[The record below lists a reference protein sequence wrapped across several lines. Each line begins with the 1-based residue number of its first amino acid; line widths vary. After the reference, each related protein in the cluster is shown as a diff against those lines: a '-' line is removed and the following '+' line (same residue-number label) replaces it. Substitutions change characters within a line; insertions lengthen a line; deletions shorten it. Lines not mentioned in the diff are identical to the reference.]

1 MASILYLS
9 NKLVQF
15 VDAGGKGKTVTVH
28 NVWQA
33 EAPEGS
39 IINGI
44 ITDEEAFLTWIKD
57 FFAQNKL
64 PRKDI
69 SLVVNSSQFNHKVL
83 VFPKLRDAEIKKMI
97 PREFSENRTENTLFT
112 YYMLEGDANTRRQRV
127 LATAVEKDFLLSY
140 ISFFKQAGIE
150 ITFIDSE
157 INSLVRL
164 FSNSLEVQKKTCLL
178 QVLDGQEVI
187 SMLFIKGCYYYSQKN
202 RLLHHDVAEEL
213 TGELESIRARLLQF
227 LTSQQIK
234 EPVETIYLCGNG
246 QDALKPQMAEVEI
259 FTGRKIVLLNKA
271 IKRKKVEFV
280 YPVGSLLGK
289 KQGISFYRQL
299 RQEQK
304 EKRKQ
309 QELLNL
315 LLPPGIV
322 LGVGLLI
329 TAFMGNSYFSGLRE
343 LKQIQKNMQES
354 VNATGNASYE
364 MALASVG
371 AMEYKID
378 KVESIWDH
386 LMSYP
391 TINSY
396 VEQKLEE
403 CAGSSISIEI
413 KSFQRDSGVLT
424 LEAYA
429 DNVQEINGFITSLQ
443 AQDLFE
449 TIEYSGYTYV
459 SGVDHYN
466 IHVVCCMAESAGR

>member
-15 VDAGGKGKTVTVH
+15 VEAGGKGKTVTVH
-28 NVWQA
+28 DVWQG

-44 ITDEEAFLTWIKD
+44 ITDEEAFLTWIKA

-64 PRKDI
+64 PKKDI

-83 VFPKLRDAEIKKMI
+83 VFPRLRDAEIKKMI
-97 PREFSENRTENTLFT
+97 PREFSEHRTENTLFT
-112 YYMLEGDANTRRQRV
+112 YYILEGDSNARKQRV

-157 INSLVRL
+157 INSLVRM
-164 FSNSLEVQKKTCLL
+164 FSNSPEIQKRTCLL

-187 SMLFIKGCYYYSQKN
+187 SMLFIKGSYYYSQKN
-202 RLLHHDVAEEL
+202 RLLHYDVLEEL
-213 TGELESIRARLLQF
+213 TGELESIRGKLLQF

-234 EPVETIYLCGNG
+234 EPVETIYLCGEG
-246 QDALKPQMAEVEI
+246 QSALQKEMTGNEI
-259 FTGRKIVLLNKA
+259 FTGRKVIFANKS
-271 IKRKKVEFV
+271 IKRKKIEFV

-309 QELLNL
+309 QEMLNL
-315 LLPPGIV
+315 FLPPGVV
-322 LGVGLLI
+322 LVVGLLV
-329 TAFMGNSYFSGLRE
+329 TAFMGNTYFSGLRE
-343 LKQIQKNMQES
+343 LKQIQKTMQES
-354 VNATGNASYE
+354 AKATGNASYE
-364 MALASVG
+364 MASASVD
-371 AMEYKID
+371 AMQYKIN
-378 KVESIWDH
+378 KVEDIWEH

-391 TINSY
+391 IINSSI
-396 VEQKLEE
+396 EQTLEE
-403 CAGSSISIEI
+403 CAGSGVSVEI

-424 LEAYA
+424 LEASA
-429 DNVQEINGFITSLQ
+429 KNVWNINGFVTNLQ
-443 AQDLFE
+443 EQDIFE
-449 TIEYSGYTYV
+449 AVEYSGYTYA
-459 SGVDHYN
+459 SGIDHYN
-466 IHVVCCMAESAGR
+466 IHVICCMAEGAGR

>member
-15 VDAGGKGKTVTVH
+15 VEAGGKGKTVTVH

-57 FFAQNKL
+57 FFSQNKL

-97 PREFSENRTENTLFT
+97 PREYSEHRTENTLFT
-112 YYMLEGDANTRRQRV
+112 YYILEGDSNARKQRI
-127 LATAVEKDFLLSY
+127 LATAIEKDFLLSY

-164 FSNSLEVQKKTCLL
+164 FSNSPEIQKKTCLL

-187 SMLFIKGCYYYSQKN
+187 SMLFIKGSYYYSQKN
-202 RLLHHDVAEEL
+202 RLLHHDVLEEL

-234 EPVETIYLCGNG
+234 EPVETIYLCGDG
-246 QDALKPQMAEVEI
+246 QSALKAQMAEAEI
-259 FTGRKIVLLNKA
+259 FTGRKIVLVNKA
-271 IKRKKVEFV
+271 IKRKKIEFI
-280 YPVGSLLGK
+280 YPVGTLLGK

-309 QELLNL
+309 QEILSLLI
-315 LLPPGIV
+315 PPGVV
-322 LGVGLLI
+322 LAVGLLI

-354 VNATGNASYE
+354 AKATGNASYE
-364 MALASVG
+364 MAAASVS
-371 AMEYKID
+371 AMQYRIN
-378 KVESIWDH
+378 KVEDIWNH

-391 TINSY
+391 IINSS
-396 VEQKLEE
+396 VEQILKE
-403 CAGSSISIEI
+403 CAGSGVSIEI

-429 DNVQEINGFITSLQ
+429 DNVQDINGFIGNLQ
-443 AQDLFE
+443 EQELFE
-449 TIEYSGYTYV
+449 AIEYSGYTYV

-466 IHVVCCMAESAGR
+466 IHVICCMAEGAGR

>member
-15 VDAGGKGKTVTVH
+15 VEAGGKGKTVTVH

-44 ITDEEAFLTWIKD
+44 ITDEEAFLTWIKA
-57 FFAQNKL
+57 FFSQNKL

-97 PREFSENRTENTLFT
+97 PREFSEHRTENTLFT
-112 YYMLEGDANTRRQRV
+112 YYTLEGDSNARKQRV
-127 LATAVEKDFLLSY
+127 LATAIEKDFLLSY

-164 FSNSLEVQKKTCLL
+164 FSNSPEVQKKTCLL

-187 SMLFIKGCYYYSQKN
+187 SMLFIKGSYYYSQKN
-202 RLLHHDVAEEL
+202 RLLHHDNLEEL

-234 EPVETIYLCGNG
+234 EPVETIYLCGDG
-246 QDALKPQMAEVEI
+246 QSALKAQMAEAEI
-259 FTGRKIVLLNKA
+259 FTGRKIVLANKA
-271 IKRKKVEFV
+271 IKRKKIEFV
-280 YPVGSLLGK
+280 YPVGNLLGK

-299 RQEQK
+299 RQEQR

-309 QELLNL
+309 QEILNL
-315 LLPPGIV
+315 LIPPGIV
-322 LGVGLLI
+322 LAVGLLI
-329 TAFMGNSYFSGLRE
+329 TAFMGNSYFSRVRE
-343 LKQIQKNMQES
+343 LNQIQKKMQES
-354 VNATGNASYE
+354 AKATGNASYE
-364 MALASVG
+364 MAAASVA
-371 AMEYKID
+371 AMQYKIS
-378 KVESIWDH
+378 KVEDIWNH

-391 TINSY
+391 IINSS
-396 VEQKLEE
+396 VEQALKE
-403 CAGSSISIEI
+403 CAGSGVSIEI

-424 LEAYA
+424 LEAFA
-429 DNVQEINGFITSLQ
+429 DNVQDINGFISNLQ
-443 AQDLFE
+443 EQELFE
-449 TIEYSGYTYV
+449 AIEYSGYTYV

-466 IHVVCCMAESAGR
+466 IHVICCMAESAGR

>member
-15 VDAGGKGKTVTVH
+15 VEAGGKGKTVTVH

-44 ITDEEAFLTWIKD
+44 ITDEEEFLTWIKA
-57 FFAQNKL
+57 FFSQNKL

-97 PREFSENRTENTLFT
+97 PREFSEHRTENTLFT
-112 YYMLEGDANTRRQRV
+112 YYVLEGDSNARRQRV

-164 FSNSLEVQKKTCLL
+164 FSNSPEIQKKTCLL

-187 SMLFIKGCYYYSQKN
+187 SMLFIKGSYYYSQKN
-202 RLLHHDVAEEL
+202 RLLHYDVLEEL
-213 TGELESIRARLLQF
+213 TGELESIRVKLLQF

-234 EPVETIYLCGNG
+234 EPVETIYLCGDG
-246 QDALKPQMAEVEI
+246 QSALKQKMAENEI
-259 FTGRKIVLLNKA
+259 FTGKKIVFANKS
-271 IKRKKVEFV
+271 IKRKKIEFV
-280 YPVGSLLGK
+280 YPAGSLLGK

-299 RQEQK
+299 RQEQR

-309 QELLNL
+309 QELLKL
-315 LLPPGIV
+315 VLPPGIV
-322 LGVGLLI
+322 LAVGLLI
-329 TAFMGNSYFSGLRE
+329 TAFMGSSYFSGLRE
-343 LKQIQKNMQES
+343 LKQIQKSMQES
-354 VNATGNASYE
+354 ATATGNASYE
-364 MALASVG
+364 MASASVD
-371 AMEYKID
+371 AMKYKID
-378 KVESIWDH
+378 KVEDIWDY

-391 TINSY
+391 TINSS
-396 VEQKLEE
+396 VEQVLEE
-403 CAGSSISIEI
+403 CAGSGVSVEI

-424 LEAYA
+424 LEASA
-429 DNVQEINGFITSLQ
+429 GNVRDINGFIANLQ
-443 AQDLFE
+443 QQEIFE
-449 TIEYSGYTYV
+449 VVEYSGYTYV
-459 SGVDHYN
+459 SGIDNYS
-466 IHVVCCMAESAGR
+466 IHVICCMAEGAGR